1 MNFYIFPEIWKQN
14 FLNKYLRPRGRSIY
28 SYLNFA
34 CAKQV
39 RATATQGELLA
50 PLENPHRLSVPAA
63 SRGVIVNKYI
73 SPPQGAE
80 YLFPI

>member
-1 MNFYIFPEIWKQN
+1 MAFYPLLLEQ
-14 FLNKYLRPRGRSIY
+14 NKYPAPWGGVFI
-28 SYLNFA
+28 SYLTFA

-63 SRGVIVNKYI
+63 SRGVIVN
-73 SPPQGAE
+73 
-80 YLFPI
+80 LFRRGETAGI

>member
-1 MNFYIFPEIWKQN
+1 MLCRFRGVTLTKDQSDAAKA
-14 FLNKYLRPRGRSIY
+14 NKYLRPKGRSIY

-63 SRGVIVNKYI
+63 SRGVIVNI
-73 SPPQGAE
+73 VLMINQDN
-80 YLFPI
+80 